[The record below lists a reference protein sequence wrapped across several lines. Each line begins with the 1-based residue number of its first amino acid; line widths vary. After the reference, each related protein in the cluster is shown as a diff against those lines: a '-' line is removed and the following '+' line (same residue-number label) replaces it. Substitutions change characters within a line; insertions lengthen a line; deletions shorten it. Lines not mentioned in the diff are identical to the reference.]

1 MFELRKNMR
10 PANSIAQIEEIYRDH
25 PCMIS
30 VNALKEKL
38 KQEKIQ
44 DKAFCQS
51 IKQKIS
57 VCQ

>member
-1 MFELRKNMR
+1 MFELRKNIR
-10 PANSIAQIEEIYRDH
+10 RSSIAQIEETYRDH
-25 PCMIS
+25 PCMIR

-51 IKQKIS
+51 IKQKKT
-57 VCQ
+57 VY